1 MTKITPEHL
10 ARGAFVYVRQST
22 NDQVLNNHESRRR
35 QYGLVDRARTLGW
48 AAVEVIDDDLGRS
61 GSGITRPGF
70 EKLLAAICEG
80 RVGAV
85 VSIEASRL
93 ARNGRD
99 WHTLLE
105 FCGLVGT
112 LIVDEDGIYDPRHPN
127 DRLLL
132 GMKGT
137 MSEMELSL
145 FRQRSLEA
153 LKQKARRGELFLTVA
168 IGYLKAAH
176 DRIEKDP
183 DRRVQQAI
191 ALVFAKFSELQ
202 TVRQVHLWMR
212 QERLPLPATEY
223 GPEGRKVVW
232 KLPVYN
238 TLHHLLTNPIYA
250 GAYVFGRTG
259 SRITIEAGRK
269 RIVRGFRKDRSTW
282 DVLIRDHHEGYI
294 DWVEFE
300 RNQRLISDNAN
311 GKSFLSRGSIRRGE
325 ALLAGLLRCGHC
337 GRKLHVA
344 YSGKNGSAGRY
355 HCRGGHLNHGGDPC
369 ISFGGMRID
378 RAVGAEV
385 IERLQPLGIEAA
397 LGAMEA
403 RRGESEEKRRQV
415 ELALEQARYEAAR
428 ARRQYDAVDP
438 DNRLVAAELEQRWN
452 ERLLAVRALE
462 DERDALA
469 ASSHTPLTQAERERL
484 LALGADV
491 ESAWH
496 SPGAAPAT
504 RKRIIRT
511 LIEEIVVRVEDD
523 ALCLVIRW
531 MGGDHTPLRVRKN
544 RAGQHRWS
552 ADADV
557 VELVTVLARQVPDKA
572 IAAILNRSGKATG
585 RGNGW
590 TRSRVNSL
598 RHHRGIPPYRDGE
611 RAERGEVT
619 LEGAAGVLNLSE
631 ATVRRLIQQK
641 VLPASQYCKG
651 APWVIRAADLEGE
664 AVKRAAEARRLRHPP
679 SDEQRQNTL
688 DFQRD

>member
-1 MTKITPEHL
+1 MTQITAEHL
-10 ARGAFVYVRQST
+10 ARGAFIYVRQST
-22 NDQVLNNHESRRR
+22 SDQVLHNHESRRR
-35 QYGLVDRARTLGW
+35 QYGLADRARALGW
-48 AAVEVIDDDLGRS
+48 SAVEVIDDDLGRS
-61 GSGITRPGF
+61 GSGIARPGF

-112 LIVDEDGIYDPRHPN
+112 LIVDEDGVYDPRHPN

-168 IGYLKAAH
+168 IGYLKTSH

-183 DRRVQQAI
+183 DRRVQEAI
-191 ALVFAKFSELQ
+191 LLAFSKFAELQ

-223 GPEGRKVVW
+223 GPEGRKIVW
-232 KLPVYN
+232 KLPLYN

-250 GAYVFGRTG
+250 GAYAFGRTG
-259 SRITIEAGRK
+259 SRVTIEAGRK

-282 DVLIRDHHEGYI
+282 EVLIVDHHEGYI
-294 DWVEFE
+294 GWAEFE
-300 RNQRLISDNAN
+300 RNQRLIADNAN
-311 GKSFLSRGSIRRGE
+311 GKSFMSRGSIRRGE

-344 YSGKNGSAGRY
+344 YSGENGSSGRY
-355 HCRGGHLNHGGDPC
+355 HCRGGQFNHGGDRC
-369 ISFGGMRID
+369 ISFGGMRVD
-378 RAVGAEV
+378 RAIGAEV

-397 LGAMEA
+397 IGAMEA
-403 RRGESEEKRRQV
+403 RRAENAQKCRQV
-415 ELALEQARYEAAR
+415 ELAIEQARFEAAR

-452 ERLLAVRALE
+452 ERLLALRALE

-469 ASSHTPLTQAERERL
+469 IGPQTMFTQAERERL

-496 SPGAAPAT
+496 SPGATPAT

-523 ALCLVIRW
+523 ALALVIRW
-531 MGGDHTPLRVRKN
+531 AGGDHTPLRVRKN
-544 RAGQHRWS
+544 RAGQHRWGT
-552 ADADV
+552 DAGV
-557 VELVTVLARQVPDKA
+557 VELVTALARQPPDKF
-572 IAAILNRSGKATG
+572 IAAILNRAGKTTG

-590 TRSRVNSL
+590 TRSRVCIVRN
-598 RHHRGIPPYRDGE
+598 HRGIPPYREGE
-611 RAERGEVT
+611 RVARGEVT
-619 LEGAAGVLNLSE
+619 LEEAAGVLKVSE
-631 ATVRRLIQQK
+631 ATVRRLINEK
-641 VLPASQYCKG
+641 ILPATQHCKG
-651 APWVIRAADLEGE
+651 APWVILADDLDDATVKQAAD
-664 AVKRAAEARRLRHPP
+664 ARRQRRPP
-679 SDEQRQNTL
+679 SIDRRQNAL
-688 DFQRD
+688 AL

>member
-1 MTKITPEHL
+1 MTKITTEHL
-10 ARGAFVYVRQST
+10 ARTAFVYVRQST
-22 NDQVLNNHESRRR
+22 SDQLLNNHESRRR
-35 QYGLVDRARTLGW
+35 QYGLVDRARALGW
-48 AAVEVIDDDLGRS
+48 SAVEVVDDDLGRS
-61 GSGITRPGF
+61 GSGIARPGF

-99 WHTLLE
+99 WHTLIE

-112 LIVDEDGIYDPRHPN
+112 LIVDEDGVYDPRHPN

-168 IGYLKAAH
+168 IGYVKSSR

-183 DRRVQQAI
+183 DRRVQQTV
-191 ALVFAKFSELQ
+191 ALVFAKFAELQ

-212 QERLPLPATEY
+212 QERLPLPAVEY
-223 GPEGRKVVW
+223 SPEGRKVVW
-232 KLPVYN
+232 KLPLYN
-238 TLHHLLTNPIYA
+238 TLHHILTNPIYA
-250 GAYVFGRTG
+250 GAYAFGRTE
-259 SRITIEAGRK
+259 SRVTIADGRK
-269 RIVRGFRKDRSTW
+269 RIVRGFRKDRGSW
-282 DVLIRDHHEGYI
+282 EVLIYDHHEGYI
-294 DWVEFE
+294 DWTEFD

-311 GKSFLSRGSIRRGE
+311 GKSFMSRGSIRRGE

-344 YSGKNGSAGRY
+344 YSGENGSSGRY
-355 HCRGGHLNHGGDPC
+355 HCRGSQFNHGGDRC

-397 LGAMEA
+397 FSAMEA
-403 RRGESEEKRRQV
+403 RGTESAEKRRQI
-415 ELALEQARYEAAR
+415 ELALEQARYEAAW

-452 ERLLAVRALE
+452 ARLLAVRMLE
-462 DERDALA
+462 DERDALVTNAEA
-469 ASSHTPLTQAERERL
+469 ALTQIERNRL
-484 LALGADV
+484 LALGDDV
-491 ESAWH
+491 ERAWY
-496 SPGAAPAT
+496 SDGATPAT

-511 LIEEIVVRVEDD
+511 LIEEIVVRVEDE
-523 ALCLVIRW
+523 ALGLVIRW
-531 MGGDHTPLRVRKN
+531 SGGDHTPLRVRKN
-544 RAGQHRWS
+544 RAGQHRWTT
-552 ADADV
+552 DNDV
-557 VELVTVLARQVPDKA
+557 VELVTVLARQMPDKA
-572 IAAILNRSGKATG
+572 IASLLNRAGKTTG

-590 TRSRVNSL
+590 TRSRVCFL
-598 RHHRGIPPYRDGE
+598 RNHRKIPPYREGE

-619 LEGAAGVLNLSE
+619 LTEAAGHLKVSE
-631 ATVRRLIQQK
+631 ATVRRLINEQIM
-641 VLPASQYCKG
+641 PANQMCKG
-651 APWVIRAADLEGE
+651 APWVIRADDLGLDRVRDAAD
-664 AVKRAAEARRLRHPP
+664 ARRLRHRP
-679 SDEQRQNTL
+679 SVDPRQNTL
-688 DFQRD
+688 VL

>member
-35 QYGLVDRARTLGW
+35 QYGLADRARTLGW

-61 GSGITRPGF
+61 GSGIARPGF

-112 LIVDEDGIYDPRHPN
+112 LIVDEDGVYDPRHPN

-183 DRRVQQAI
+183 DRRVQEAI
-191 ALVFAKFSELQ
+191 ALVFAKFAELQ

-250 GAYVFGRTG
+250 GAYAFGRTG

-269 RIVRGFRKDRSTW
+269 RIVRGFRKDRSAW

-294 DWVEFE
+294 GWAEFE

-344 YSGKNGSAGRY
+344 YSGKNGNAGRY
-355 HCRGGHLNHGGDPC
+355 HCRGGHLNHGGDRC

-403 RRGESEEKRRQV
+403 RRARERGEAPPDR
-415 ELALEQARYEAAR
+415 AR
-428 ARRQYDAVDP
+428 ARAGALRGRPGAPAVRRGRSRQPPRRRRAG
-438 DNRLVAAELEQRWN
+438 AALERAPACRR
-452 ERLLAVRALE
+452 ERLRTNGTRWRRPRTRRRRE
-462 DERDALA
+462 
-469 ASSHTPLTQAERERL
+469 AERERL

-491 ESAWH
+491 ERAWH
-496 SPGAAPAT
+496 SPGATPAT

-523 ALCLVIRW
+523 ALDLVIRW
-531 MGGDHTPLRVRKN
+531 AGGDHTPLRVRKN

-590 TRSRVNSL
+590 TRSRVCSL
-598 RHHRGIPPYRDGE
+598 RNHRAIAAYREGE

-619 LEGAAGVLNLSE
+619 LEEAAGVLNLSE
-631 ATVRRLIQQK
+631 ATVRRLIQERFCR
-641 VLPASQYCKG
+641 PHNT
-651 APWVIRAADLEGE
+651 
-664 AVKRAAEARRLRHPP
+664 AREPRG
-679 SDEQRQNTL
+679 
-688 DFQRD
+688 

>member
-1 MTKITPEHL
+1 MTQITAEHL
-10 ARGAFVYVRQST
+10 ARGAFIYVRQST
-22 NDQVLNNHESRRR
+22 SDQVLHNHESRRR
-35 QYGLVDRARTLGW
+35 QYGLADRARALGW
-48 AAVEVIDDDLGRS
+48 SAVEVIDDDLGRS
-61 GSGITRPGF
+61 GSGIARPGF

-112 LIVDEDGIYDPRHPN
+112 LIVDEDGVYDPRHPN

-168 IGYLKAAH
+168 IGYLKTSH

-183 DRRVQQAI
+183 DRRVQEAI
-191 ALVFAKFSELQ
+191 LLAFNKFAELQ

-223 GPEGRKVVW
+223 GPEGRKIVW
-232 KLPVYN
+232 KLPLYN

-250 GAYVFGRTG
+250 GAYAFGRTG
-259 SRITIEAGRK
+259 SRVTIEAGRK

-282 DVLIRDHHEGYI
+282 EVLIVDHHEGYI
-294 DWVEFE
+294 GWAEFE
-300 RNQRLISDNAN
+300 RNQRLIADNAN
-311 GKSFLSRGSIRRGE
+311 GKSFMSRGSIRRGE

-344 YSGKNGSAGRY
+344 YSGENGSSGRY
-355 HCRGGHLNHGGDPC
+355 HCRGGQFNHGGDRC
-369 ISFGGMRID
+369 ISFGGMRVD
-378 RAVGAEV
+378 RAIGAEV

-397 LGAMEA
+397 IGAMEA
-403 RRGESEEKRRQV
+403 RRAENAQKCRQV
-415 ELALEQARYEAAR
+415 ELAIEQARYEAAR
-428 ARRQYDAVDP
+428 ARRQYDAVD
-438 DNRLVAAELEQRWN
+438 AAELEQRWN
-452 ERLLAVRALE
+452 ERLLALRALE
-462 DERDALA
+462 DERDAL
-469 ASSHTPLTQAERERL
+469 TIGPQTMFTQAERERL

-496 SPGAAPAT
+496 SPGATPAT

-523 ALCLVIRW
+523 ALALVIRW
-531 MGGDHTPLRVRKN
+531 AGGDHTPLRVRKN
-544 RAGQHRWS
+544 RAGQHRWGT
-552 ADADV
+552 DAGV
-557 VELVTVLARQVPDKA
+557 VELVTALARQLPDKA
-572 IAAILNRSGKATG
+572 IAAILNRAGKTTG

-590 TRSRVNSL
+590 TRSRVCIVRN
-598 RHHRGIPPYRDGE
+598 HRKIPPYREGE
-611 RAERGEVT
+611 RPERGEVT
-619 LEGAAGVLNLSE
+619 LEEAAGFLKLSE
-631 ATVRRLIQQK
+631 ATVRRLINEK
-641 VLPASQYCKG
+641 ILPATQHCKG
-651 APWVIRAADLEGE
+651 APWVIRADDLDDATVKQTAD
-664 AVKRAAEARRLRHPP
+664 ARRQRRPP
-679 SDEQRQNTL
+679 SIDRRQNAL
-688 DFQRD
+688 VL

>member
-1 MTKITPEHL
+1 MTRITPEHL
-10 ARGAFVYVRQST
+10 GRGAFVYVRQST
-22 NDQVLNNHESRRR
+22 PDQVLNNHESRRR
-35 QYGLVDRARTLGW
+35 QYALVDRARALGW
-48 AAVEVIDDDLGRS
+48 SMVEVIDDDLGRS
-61 GSGITRPGF
+61 GSGIARPGF

-80 RVGAV
+80 RVGGV

-112 LIVDEDGIYDPRHPN
+112 VIVDEDGVYDPRHPN

-168 IGYLKAAH
+168 VGYLKAPN

-183 DRRVQQAI
+183 DRRVQEAI
-191 ALVFAKFSELQ
+191 ALVFSKFDELQ

-212 QERLPLPATEY
+212 QKRLPLPAVSY
-223 GPEGRKVVW
+223 GDGGRQITW

-238 TLHHLLTNPIYA
+238 TLHHMLTNPVYA

-259 SRITIEAGRK
+259 SRTTIEAGRK
-269 RIVRGFRKDRSTW
+269 RIVRGFRKERAAW
-282 DVLIRDHHEGYI
+282 EVLILDHHEGYI
-294 DWVEFE
+294 GWTDFE

-311 GKSFLSRGSIRRGE
+311 GKSFMSRGSVRRGQ

-344 YSGKNGSAGRY
+344 YSGADGDVGRY
-355 HCRGGHLNHGGDPC
+355 HCRGGYLNHGGDRC

-385 IERLQPLGIEAA
+385 IERLQPLGIQAA
-397 LGAMEA
+397 LDALDERQA
-403 RRGESEEKRRQV
+403 EDAEKRRQI
-415 ELALEQARYEAAR
+415 ELALEQARFEAAR
-428 ARRQYDAVDP
+428 AQRQYDAVDP
-438 DNRLVAAELEQRWN
+438 DNRLVAAGLEQRWN
-452 ERLLAVRALE
+452 SRLLEVQRLDQELE
-462 DERDALA
+462 QLSAAPAATPTQSER
-469 ASSHTPLTQAERERL
+469 TRL

-491 ESAWH
+491 EQAWA
-496 SPGAAPAT
+496 SPAALPAT

-511 LIEEIVVRVEDD
+511 LIGEIVVRVEDSEL
-523 ALCLVIRW
+523 AIVIRW
-531 MGGDHTPLRVRKN
+531 NGGDHTSLRVAKN
-544 RAGQHRWS
+544 RAGQHRWTT
-552 ADADV
+552 DAEV
-557 VELVTVLARQVPDKA
+557 VELVAALARLLPDQA
-572 IAAILNRSGKATG
+572 IAAVLNRAGKTTG

-590 TRSRVNSL
+590 TRSRVCML
-598 RHHRGIPPYRDGE
+598 RNNRNIPPYREGE
-611 RAERGEVT
+611 RAERGEAT
-619 LEGAAGVLNLSE
+619 LDEAAEKLKVSE
-631 ATVRRLIQQK
+631 ATVRRLIAERI
-641 VLPASQYCKG
+641 LPAHQFCKG
-651 APWVIRAADLEGE
+651 APWTIRIEDLGLETVMQAANQ
-664 AVKRAAEARRLRHPP
+664 RRTRKP
-679 SDEQRQNTL
+679 SSDNPRQKAL
-688 DFQRD
+688 VF

>member
-1 MTKITPEHL
+1 MTRITPEHL
-10 ARGAFVYVRQST
+10 GRGAFVYVRQST
-22 NDQVLNNHESRRR
+22 ADQVLNNHESRRR
-35 QYGLVDRARTLGW
+35 QYALVDRARALGW
-48 AAVEVIDDDLGRS
+48 NTVEVIDDDLGRS
-61 GSGITRPGF
+61 GSGIARPGF

-80 RVGAV
+80 RVGGV

-112 LIVDEDGIYDPRHPN
+112 VIIDEDGVYDPRHPN

-168 IGYLKAAH
+168 VGYLQAPN

-183 DRRVQQAI
+183 DRRVQEAI
-191 ALVFAKFSELQ
+191 ALVFGKFDELQ

-212 QERLPLPATEY
+212 QKRLPLPAVIY
-223 GPEGRKVVW
+223 GDGGRQITW

-238 TLHHLLTNPIYA
+238 TLHHMLTNPVYA

-259 SRITIEAGRK
+259 SRTTIEAGRK
-269 RIVRGFRKDRSTW
+269 RIVRGFRKERAAW
-282 DVLIRDHHEGYI
+282 EVLILDHHEGYI
-294 DWVEFE
+294 GWTDFE

-311 GKSFLSRGSIRRGE
+311 GKSFMSRGSVRRGQ

-344 YSGKNGSAGRY
+344 YSGADGDVGRY
-355 HCRGGHLNHGGDPC
+355 HCRGGYLNHGGDRC

-385 IERLQPLGIEAA
+385 IERLQPLGIQAA
-397 LGAMEA
+397 LDALDERQTEDA
-403 RRGESEEKRRQV
+403 EKRRQI
-415 ELALEQARYEAAR
+415 ELALEQARFEAAR
-428 ARRQYDAVDP
+428 AQRQYDAVDP
-438 DNRLVAAELEQRWN
+438 DNRLVAAGLEQRWN
-452 ERLLAVRALE
+452 SRLIEVRTLEQDLERLSAAPAATPTQT
-462 DERDALA
+462 ER
-469 ASSHTPLTQAERERL
+469 TRL

-491 ESAWH
+491 EQAWASPSAL
-496 SPGAAPAT
+496 PAT

-511 LIEEIVVRVEDD
+511 LIDEIVVRVEDS
-523 ALCLVIRW
+523 ALAIVIRW
-531 MGGDHTPLRVRKN
+531 NGGDHTSLRVAKN
-544 RAGQHRWS
+544 QSGQHRWTT
-552 ADADV
+552 DAEV
-557 VELVTVLARQVPDKA
+557 VELVAALARLLPDQA
-572 IAAILNRSGKATG
+572 IAAVLNRAGKTTG

-590 TRSRVNSL
+590 TRSRVCML
-598 RHHRGIPPYRDGE
+598 RNHRNIPPHREGE
-611 RAERGEVT
+611 RAERGEAT
-619 LEGAAGVLNLSE
+619 LDEAAKKLNVSE
-631 ATVRRLIQQK
+631 ATVRRLIAERI
-641 VLPASQYCKG
+641 LPAHQFCKG
-651 APWVIRAADLEGE
+651 APWTIRVDDLGLETVMKAADQ
-664 AVKRAAEARRLRHPP
+664 RRTRKP
-679 SDEQRQNTL
+679 SSDNPRQNAL
-688 DFQRD
+688 AF